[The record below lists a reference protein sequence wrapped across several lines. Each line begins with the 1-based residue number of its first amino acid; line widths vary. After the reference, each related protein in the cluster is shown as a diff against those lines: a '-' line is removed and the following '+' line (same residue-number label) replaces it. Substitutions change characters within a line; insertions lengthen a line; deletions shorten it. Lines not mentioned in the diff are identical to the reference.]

1 MSDGLSPAAAARLRR
16 FFAALALAAAA
27 LTTIVIV
34 ASAFMRHTQAGLGCA
49 DWPACYA
56 RIASEVPGAVPSTGV
71 HVARIAHRFAA
82 TGALALILGMLLVAW
97 TQRPVWRREGLL
109 ALAALAVAA
118 GLAVL
123 GIFTPGSRLPAVTLG
138 NLLGGYLLLAVL
150 AALVATAGNASA
162 APVLPLSGVP
172 PLRLIALAILA
183 LVFAQAALGGMIGA
197 QFALTACPTL
207 GKCAGFPFDEFRV
220 GEAFDALRPLVV
232 VGDHAVPPAGA
243 AAPFVIH
250 RVLGLVVAVVALV
263 LAHALRRPQPRA
275 AFALVMLALAAPLLG
290 AATILALPSLPLTVL
305 HNAAA
310 AALIAA
316 LAWVSADTGGRD
328 RPAVRS

>member
-56 RIASEVPGAVPSTGV
+56 RIAPEAPGVALSTWV
-71 HVARIAHRFAA
+71 HVARIAHRLAA
-82 TGALALILGMLLVAW
+82 TGVLALILGMLLVAW
-97 TQRPVWRREGLL
+97 TQRPVWRRAGLL
-109 ALAALAVAA
+109 ALAALVVAMA
-118 GLAVL
+118 LAVL
-123 GIFTPGSRLPAVTLG
+123 GIATPGSRLPAVTLG
-138 NLLGGYLLLAVL
+138 NLLGGYLMLAVL
-150 AALVATAGNASA
+150 AALVATASNATEAPALSRA
-162 APVLPLSGVP
+162 AP
-172 PLRLIALAILA
+172 LRPIALAILA

-207 GKCAGFPFDEFRV
+207 GKCTGFPFDEFRV
-220 GEAFDALRPLVV
+220 GEVFDAFRPLVV
-232 VGDHAVPPAGA
+232 VDGAVIPPADA
-243 AAPFVIH
+243 SAPFVIH

-275 AFALVMLALAAPLLG
+275 ARALATLALAAPLLG
-290 AATILALPSLPLTVL
+290 AAAILAIPSLPFTVL